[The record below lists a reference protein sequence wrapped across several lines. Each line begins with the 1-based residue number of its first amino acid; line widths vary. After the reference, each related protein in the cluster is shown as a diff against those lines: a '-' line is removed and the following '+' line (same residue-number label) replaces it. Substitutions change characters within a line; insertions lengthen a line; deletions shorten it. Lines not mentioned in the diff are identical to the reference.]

1 MTTVPVAHRPVS
13 PVAGPI
19 EVVSPLAD
27 GRSGVRI
34 VITPDEPVFAGHYPD
49 FPIFPGVC
57 ILECAHQGALATAPE
72 PVALTGVD
80 SARFSGAV
88 YPGDTLTIDL
98 VWRRTEDGWQC
109 RAAAATGNGPAAS
122 LRLRFATA
130 DGGAR

>member
-1 MTTVPVAHRPVS
+1 PPIS

-19 EVVSPLAD
+19 EVVSPPTD
-27 GRSGVRI
+27 GRASVRI
-34 VITPDEPVFAGHYPD
+34 VITPEEPVFAGHYPD

-57 ILECAHQGALATAPE
+57 VLECAHQGARVTAPE
-72 PVALTGVD
+72 PVELIAVD

-88 YPGDTLTIDL
+88 YPGDTLVIDL
-98 VWRRTEDGWQC
+98 TWRRTEDGWQC

-122 LRLRFATA
+122 IRLRFATT